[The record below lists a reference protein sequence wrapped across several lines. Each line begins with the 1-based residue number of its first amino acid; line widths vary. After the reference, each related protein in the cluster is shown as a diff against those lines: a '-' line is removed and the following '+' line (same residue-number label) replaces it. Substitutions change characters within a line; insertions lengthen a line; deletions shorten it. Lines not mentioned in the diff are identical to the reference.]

1 MKKVLSKQKND
12 LLNKP
17 FHQLSVDEICL
28 LLNNFEDLLL
38 VLKNVPSFA
47 KLNASYYEQL
57 KSFKT
62 IAITNNKVLTKKEE
76 KDFKKQ
82 TKQQLIQAKNE
93 LKTFWNH
100 AKEAYK
106 EQKAKLNS
114 QYKNHESNEYL
125 NQIQKINKSYQAIN
139 EYVNLHS
146 SLNAKYFST
155 DIDEYQKMEN
165 KPILFVRNLTK
176 Y

>member
-82 TKQQLIQAKNE
+82 AKQQLIQAKKDSLEYLKDENTNEDE
-93 LKTFWNH
+93 LKKLLIDSINH
-100 AKEAYK
+100 
-106 EQKAKLNS
+106 NS
-114 QYKNHESNEYL
+114 
-125 NQIQKINKSYQAIN
+125 
-139 EYVNLHS
+139 
-146 SLNAKYFST
+146 
-155 DIDEYQKMEN
+155 
-165 KPILFVRNLTK
+165 
-176 Y
+176 